1 MGAERDAPG
10 RVGPWV
16 LPGRGQEGHVPD
28 PWLPLALIRVHTVL
42 PKLRWKICKT
52 EGCSGGPWSCPQL
65 IPVHFPSLVQFI
77 QQPPHSKGPVEV
89 LASREPR
96 REGTHH
102 LSGQPGGWYV
112 SLTST
117 SFVEGWRAPIP
128 LPRVWTQWWGRGQD
142 WGMKGAGHWPSWPIW
157 E

>member
-1 MGAERDAPG
+1 MPPIDTRTLSIFSPVHSAAP
-10 RVGPWV
+10 
-16 LPGRGQEGHVPD
+16 
-28 PWLPLALIRVHTVL
+28 ALQGT
-42 PKLRWKICKT
+42 
-52 EGCSGGPWSCPQL
+52 SGGSGFQ
-65 IPVHFPSLVQFI
+65 
-77 QQPPHSKGPVEV
+77 
-89 LASREPR
+89 REPR
-96 REGTHH
+96 GQGTHH

-117 SFVEGWRAPIP
+117 SFVEGWRAPTP